1 MSLKREE
8 NKKGMDA
15 MKKLIMPM
23 VALVSLAAVAANGID
38 MSEEFSRTF
47 VTQGGN
53 EAFDLEGF
61 LAAGKHE
68 AYEGAPMVVPIG
80 YLVKPALPTNVPAS
94 IAPAVFGSIE
104 FGQKKRRSTFSI
116 EYAIFAKG
124 LADFDPDDVVIDS
137 ITTAKGKDL
146 SKLKSGKPAWEIEGR
161 LGSDTVSREQGYATF
176 TLKCAGKVMGAPM
189 PKVKGKVSFSVADK
203 MVDKEFAGKISAG
216 RVGEGDFTWKIKK
229 GKSTWGGSDE
239 RLVVSPYGGKA
250 QDAEINVFADGKK
263 LEFAG
268 NMSMMGKVEFYYKLP
283 AADDIVI
290 KAKWPEGVKT
300 VTLDL

>member
-1 MSLKREE
+1 
-8 NKKGMDA
+8 MDA

-146 SKLKSGKPAWEIEGR
+146 SKLKSGKPAWEIER

-189 PKVKGKVSFSVADK
+189 PKVKGKVSFSSPTRWWTRNLPAR
-203 MVDKEFAGKISAG
+203 SPQ
-216 RVGEGDFTWKIKK
+216 
-229 GKSTWGGSDE
+229 
-239 RLVVSPYGGKA
+239 VVSEKVISPGRSRRGSRR
-250 QDAEINVFADGKK
+250 G
-263 LEFAG
+263 AG
-268 NMSMMGKVEFYYKLP
+268 
-283 AADDIVI
+283 
-290 KAKWPEGVKT
+290 
-300 VTLDL
+300 VTSVWS

>member
-1 MSLKREE
+1 
-8 NKKGMDA
+8 
-15 MKKLIMPM
+15 MKKLIMSM
-23 VALVSLAAVAANGID
+23 VALVSLAAVATNEID
-38 MSEEFSRTF
+38 RSEEFSQTF
-47 VTQGGN
+47 FTSVKGGN

-116 EYAIFAKG
+116 AYAIFAKG

-146 SKLKSGKPAWEIEGR
+146 SKLKSGKPAWEIER

-229 GKSTWGGSDE
+229 GKSTW
-239 RLVVSPYGGKA
+239 
-250 QDAEINVFADGKK
+250 
-263 LEFAG
+263 AG
-268 NMSMMGKVEFYYKLP
+268 
-283 AADDIVI
+283 
-290 KAKWPEGVKT
+290 
-300 VTLDL
+300 VTSVWS